1 MRNLMIV
8 PAWIVMGLAGC
19 SSVQQKGTVTMAG
32 RGAEALTDKGDPL
45 MGTGVYAK
53 NVPQEFAMGYAKGVS
68 DSTKREY
75 WAVQDAQQAPA
86 SNAGKTVYYDLTVPE
101 HRDADGVDRAQRQ
114 VIVPI
119 VE

>member
-1 MRNLMIV
+1 MRQIMIV
-8 PAWIVMGLAGC
+8 PACIVMGLAGC

-53 NVPQEFAMGYAKGVS
+53 NVPQEFAMGYAKGIS

-75 WAVQDAQQAPA
+75 WAVQDAQQAP
-86 SNAGKTVYYDLTVPE
+86 SSGGKTVYYDMTLPAHT
-101 HRDADGVDRAQRQ
+101 DQDGVNRAQRQ
-114 VIVPI
+114 VIVPV